1 MDLPTSARDFY
12 SNVPSISQI
21 SLSQLSKNIQNVFV
35 MLLLMGKVLE
45 WATAVWDNDNQVQS
59 SYSYFAQPIEEVSEC
74 AAEGRDIS
82 VQLLH

>member
-59 SYSYFAQPIEEVSEC
+59 SYSYFAQPIKEVSEC